1 MIATYCCNLQGLNLM
16 EISIPDINFCLKV
29 WEILSSMKLTY
40 LSVDDSFVGSSSS
53 IVDVHKKHLA
63 VLFSQC
69 VTLQALELSSCFS
82 SRLHKMKI
90 DNELLSYFPSLKYCR
105 LIDQQSTCVQDI
117 LTNCKNLRYFSCDS
131 SLKLSLSSACSNSLQ
146 QLCIVSRGT
155 DVNDKF
161 MAAVSAHG
169 GMVHVALFVGS
180 ATSKGITT
188 LIKNSLNVLTF
199 GLCEHKRNKEHN
211 SRSPGI
217 KNLLNLFTF
226 TSDEVHI

>member
-1 MIATYCCNLQGLNLM
+1 
-16 EISIPDINFCLKV
+16 
-29 WEILSSMKLTY
+29 
-40 LSVDDSFVGSSSS
+40 
-53 IVDVHKKHLA
+53 
-63 VLFSQC
+63 
-69 VTLQALELSSCFS
+69 
-82 SRLHKMKI
+82 MKI

-117 LTNCKNLRYFSCDS
+117 LNNYKNLRYFCCDS

-155 DVNDKF
+155 DLDDKF

-188 LIKNSLNVLTF
+188 LIKNSPNLLTF
-199 GLCEHKRNKEHN
+199 GLCEHKRNEEHN

-217 KNLLNLFTF
+217 KNLLNLFKREHVISEEYKSLGATLQKKFANRKRF
-226 TSDEVHI
+226 TTGLFALIRQKGKMMMMRISTSGSKILIFCHCGHRNNLMTCI